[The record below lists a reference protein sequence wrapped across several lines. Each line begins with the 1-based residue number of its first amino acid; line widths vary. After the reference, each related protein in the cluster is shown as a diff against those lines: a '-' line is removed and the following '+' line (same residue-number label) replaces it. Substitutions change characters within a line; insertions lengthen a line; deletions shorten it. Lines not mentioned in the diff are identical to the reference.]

1 MTTSG
6 TNKEGVRFIVDV
18 PIMENM
24 KIFILMGILSTKSP
38 SLIKYEW
45 IVQYTY
51 EDIRVPFDFNGF
63 EGSIIANFVFAYNGA
78 KIEEIEIEDIVHRL
92 DILVLENP
100 EILGMD
106 VIEPDVFNKKF
117 TV

>member
-6 TNKEGVRFIVDV
+6 TNREGVRFIVDV
-18 PIMENM
+18 RIMQNM
-24 KIFILMGILSTKSP
+24 KIFIHMRILSTSP
-38 SLIKYEW
+38 SSLIKYDG

-51 EDIRVPFDFNGF
+51 EDIHVSFDFNRF
-63 EGSIIANFVFAYNGA
+63 EGSIIATFLFAYNGA
-78 KIEEIEIEDIVHRL
+78 KMEEIEIEDIVHRL

-106 VIEPDVFNKKF
+106 VNEPYVFNKKF